1 MSFVSIEGG
10 LALASFPQIPTGSL
24 LYLFFFFVFVRLDF
38 LVLEIREDD
47 EDVEEDE

>member
-1 MSFVSIEGG
+1 MSLVSIEGG

-24 LYLFFFFVFVRLDF
+24 LYLFFFVFVRLDF